1 MVDKRY
7 IVIRVA
13 YEPNSVHARSL
24 EWIAPELKDA
34 GLTLIEEHAD
44 ECGASRTWA
53 GVVDGATSQRFADAW
68 HLPDEFH
75 EPAAA
80 NLAEDGH
87 IARVRRTLDG
97 RNWEVDGESP
107 IVYVS
112 VEIGVI
118 KRPLATGAR
127 AQNLTPAQQLR
138 LLLRAALLAGP
149 GLRCRRRARSLS
161 QAAVLGPRDD
171 RTVPLACRTFPGYF
185 LSGSYGWQRRHSA

>member
-1 MVDKRY
+1 
-7 IVIRVA
+7 
-13 YEPNSVHARSL
+13 
-24 EWIAPELKDA
+24 
-34 GLTLIEEHAD
+34 LTLIEEHAD

-87 IARVRRTLDG
+87 IARVRRTFDG
-97 RNWEVDGESP
+97 MNWEVDGESP

-118 KRPLATGAR
+118 KRPLATG
-127 AQNLTPAQQLR
+127 PK
-138 LLLRAALLAGP
+138 P
-149 GLRCRRRARSLS
+149 SARSWLMASEARKARYCGGLS
-161 QAAVLGPRDD
+161 VEAGWPVL
-171 RTVPLACRTFPGYF
+171 V
-185 LSGSYGWQRRHSA
+185 

>member
-7 IVIRVA
+7 IVVRVA
-13 YEPNSVHARSL
+13 YEPNSVYGRSL

-68 HLPDEFH
+68 HLPDEFY

-87 IARVRRTLDG
+87 IARVRRTFDG
-97 RNWEVDGESP
+97 MNWEVDGESP

-112 VEIGVI
+112 VEMGVI
-118 KRPLATGAR
+118 KRPLAPGAR
-127 AQNLTPAQQLR
+127 AQNLTPAQHLG
-138 LLLRAALLAGP
+138 AA
-149 GLRCRRRARSLS
+149 
-161 QAAVLGPRDD
+161 
-171 RTVPLACRTFPGYF
+171 
-185 LSGSYGWQRRHSA
+185 RH

>member
-1 MVDKRY
+1 MRC
-7 IVIRVA
+7 VA
-13 YEPNSVHARSL
+13 DMGR
-24 EWIAPELKDA
+24 
-34 GLTLIEEHAD
+34 
-44 ECGASRTWA
+44 
-53 GVVDGATSQRFADAW
+53 VVDGATSQRVADAW

-97 RNWEVDGESP
+97 MNWEVDGESP

-127 AQNLTPAQQLR
+127 AQNLTPAQHLR

-171 RTVPLACRTFPGYF
+171 RTVPFGLPHVSRLLPQWELRMAAPAFGV
-185 LSGSYGWQRRHSA
+185 GS

>member
-7 IVIRVA
+7 IVIQVA
-13 YEPNSVHARSL
+13 YEPNVVYGRSL

-53 GVVDGATSQRFADAW
+53 GVVDGATTQRFADAW
-68 HLPDEFH
+68 HLPDEFY

-97 RNWEVDGESP
+97 MNWEVDGESP

-118 KRPLATGAR
+118 RDGCTSEGGRELRPR
-127 AQNLTPAQQLR
+127 AFSGRTP
-138 LLLRAALLAGP
+138 RAAPAAYSP
-149 GLRCRRRARSLS
+149 SSSYAR
-161 QAAVLGPRDD
+161 
-171 RTVPLACRTFPGYF
+171 
-185 LSGSYGWQRRHSA
+185 

>member
-7 IVIRVA
+7 IVIQVA
-13 YEPNSVHARSL
+13 YEPNVVYGRSL

-53 GVVDGATSQRFADAW
+53 GVVDGATTQRFADAW
-68 HLPDEFH
+68 HLPDEFY

-87 IARVRRTLDG
+87 IARVRHTLDG
-97 RNWEVDGESP
+97 MNWEVDGESP

-118 KRPLATGAR
+118 RDGCTSEGGRELRPR
-127 AQNLTPAQQLR
+127 AD
-138 LLLRAALLAGP
+138 
-149 GLRCRRRARSLS
+149 RSS
-161 QAAVLGPRDD
+161 R
-171 RTVPLACRTFPGYF
+171 
-185 LSGSYGWQRRHSA
+185 

>member
-13 YEPNSVHARSL
+13 YEPSVYGRSL

-87 IARVRRTLDG
+87 IARARRTFDG
-97 RNWEVDGESP
+97 MNWEVDGESP
-107 IVYVS
+107 IVSVS

-118 KRPLATGAR
+118 RDSP
-127 AQNLTPAQQLR
+127 
-138 LLLRAALLAGP
+138 
-149 GLRCRRRARSLS
+149 RRRGHRRRRPPALIARRGMPGCSGP
-161 QAAVLGPRDD
+161 AAPD
-171 RTVPLACRTFPGYF
+171 T
-185 LSGSYGWQRRHSA
+185 SGSTAVVPPP